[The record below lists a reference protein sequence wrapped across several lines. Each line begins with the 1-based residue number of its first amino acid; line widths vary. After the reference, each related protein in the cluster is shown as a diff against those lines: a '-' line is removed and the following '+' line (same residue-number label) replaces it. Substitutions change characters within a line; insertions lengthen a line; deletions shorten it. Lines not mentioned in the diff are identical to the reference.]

1 MYSAPV
7 KIEKCEISKELSL
20 LLKQWKQ
27 EIDGAQNLSASMM
40 KEIYR
45 QCRQR
50 IKKIT
55 SESQGNDRSCSRE
68 ALIIG
73 EFLTKNVGIPQNND
87 TSFKIDV

>member
-20 LLKQWKQ
+20 LLKQWKK
-27 EIDGAQNLSASMM
+27 EIDGAQNLFASMI
-40 KEIYR
+40 KKICR
-45 QCRQR
+45 QSRQR

-55 SESQGNDRSCSRE
+55 SESQGNDRSCSCE

-73 EFLTKNVGIPQNND
+73 EVLTNMLGKMC
-87 TSFKIDV
+87 